1 MTSGLRILHVDPERD
16 WGGGEAQVFGLT
28 RYLAGAGHTSH
39 VATPSRGCLAGR
51 LRRADLPVCDLTVRN
66 HLDAAAGWRLRG
78 LVRRGRYD
86 VVHFHTARAH
96 ALSPW
101 LSALGGQRV
110 VTRRM
115 DNPLTRGWRTRWLYR
130 THVDAV
136 VAISSGVA
144 DALRTAGVP
153 DRAVRLIPS
162 GVDTARFCRC
172 AARRAA
178 VRDRYGLGEADR
190 LIVTVG
196 ALVPRKSPDTLI
208 DAAVRLRTALRT
220 RVGESRADEPHY
232 LVCGDGPLRPALE
245 ARVAGLGLSRVFH
258 FAGFR
263 SDLPAYLSAADVF
276 VHVPVREGLGV
287 AVIEALAAGLPVVAS
302 RAGGIPDVIADEQ
315 TGLLVPSR
323 DPAALA
329 DAIAR
334 CLHDPEWA
342 ARLGRCGQTHVRARY
357 DISASA
363 RANEALYFELLDA
376 ARREG
381 SW

>member
-1 MTSGLRILHVDPERD
+1 MTPRLRILHVDPERD

-28 RYLAGAGHTSH
+28 RYLAGAGHVAH
-39 VATPSRGCLAGR
+39 VAAAPDGCLAVR
-51 LRRADLPVCDLTVRN
+51 LRRAGLPVCGLTVRN
-66 HLDAAAGWRLRG
+66 HLDVAAGWRLRG

-86 VVHFHTARAH
+86 IVHFHTARAH

-101 LSALGGQRV
+101 LSNLAVQRV

-115 DNPLTRGWRTRWLYR
+115 DNPLPRGWRSRWLYR

-144 DALRTAGVP
+144 DALRAADVP
-153 DRAVRLIPS
+153 EAALRRIPS
-162 GVDTARFCRC
+162 GVDTARFGRC
-172 AARRAA
+172 AVRRAA
-178 VRDRYGLGEADR
+178 VRDRHGLGADDR

-196 ALVPRKSPDTLI
+196 ALVARKSPDTLI
-208 DAAVRLRTALRT
+208 DAAVRLRASLRASAA
-220 RVGESRADEPHY
+220 GSRADEPHY

-245 ARVAGLGLSRVFH
+245 ARVAALGLERVFH
-258 FAGFR
+258 FVGFR

-302 RAGGIPDVIADEQ
+302 RAGGIPDLITDGE

-329 DAIAR
+329 DALAR

-342 ARLGRCGQTHVRARY
+342 AGLGRCGQTHVRTGY
-357 DISASA
+357 DITASA
-363 RANEALYFELLDA
+363 QANETLYFELLDA
-376 ARREG
+376 AH
-381 SW
+381 

>member
-1 MTSGLRILHVDPERD
+1 MTPRLRILHVDPERD
-16 WGGGEAQVFGLT
+16 WGGGETQVFGLT
-28 RYLAGAGHTSH
+28 RYLAGAGHMVH
-39 VATPSRGCLAGR
+39 VAAAPNGCLAAR
-51 LRRADLPVCDLTVRN
+51 LRRAGLPVCGLTIRN

-101 LSALGGQRV
+101 LSDLAVQRV

-115 DNPLTRGWRTRWLYR
+115 DNPLTHGWRTRWLYR

-144 DALRTAGVP
+144 AALRAADVP
-153 DRAVRLIPS
+153 DGAVRRIPS
-162 GVDTARFCRC
+162 GVDTARFGRC
-172 AARRAA
+172 DARRAA
-178 VRDRYGLGEADR
+178 VRDRHGLGADDR
-190 LIVTVG
+190 LIVTAG
-196 ALVPRKSPDTLI
+196 ALVSRKSPDTLI
-208 DAAVRLRTALRT
+208 DAAVRLRIILRASAE
-220 RVGESRADEPHY
+220 GSRAGEPHY
-232 LVCGDGPLRPALE
+232 LSCGDGPLRPALE
-245 ARVAGLGLSRVFH
+245 ARVATLGLERVFH

-302 RAGGIPDVIADEQ
+302 RAGGIPDLIIDGE

-329 DAIAR
+329 DALAR
-334 CLHDPEWA
+334 CLHAPEWA
-342 ARLGRCGQTHVRARY
+342 ASLGKCGQARVRARY
-357 DISASA
+357 DITASA

-376 ARREG
+376 AR
-381 SW
+381 

>member
-1 MTSGLRILHVDPERD
+1 MTPRLRILHVDPERD
-16 WGGGEAQVFGLT
+16 WGGGETQVFGLT
-28 RYLAGAGHTSH
+28 RYLAGAGHVSH
-39 VATPSRGCLAGR
+39 VAAVPDGCLAVR
-51 LRRADLPVCDLTVRN
+51 LRRAGLPVCGLTVRN

-101 LSALGGQRV
+101 LSNLAVRRV

-115 DNPLTRGWRTRWLYR
+115 DHPLRRGWRTRWLYR

-144 DALRTAGVP
+144 AALRAADVP
-153 DRAVRLIPS
+153 DGAVRHIPS
-162 GVDTARFCRC
+162 GVDTRRFGRC

-178 VRDRYGLGEADR
+178 VRARHGLDADDR
-190 LIVTVG
+190 LIVTAG
-196 ALVPRKSPDTLI
+196 ALVARKSPDTLI
-208 DAAVRLRTALRT
+208 DAAVRLRTMLRASAE
-220 RVGESRADEPHY
+220 GSRAPHS
-232 LVCGDGPLRPALE
+232 LVCGDGPLRPTLE
-245 ARVAGLGLSRVFH
+245 ARVAALGLEHAFH
-258 FAGFR
+258 FVGFR
-263 SDLPAYLSAADVF
+263 SDLPDYLSAADVF

-302 RAGGIPDVIADEQ
+302 RTGGIPDLIADGE

-329 DAIAR
+329 DALAR

-342 ARLGRCGQTHVRARY
+342 AGLGKCGQARVRARY
-357 DISASA
+357 DITASA

-376 ARREG
+376 AG
-381 SW
+381 

>member
-1 MTSGLRILHVDPERD
+1 MTPRLRILHVDPERD

-28 RYLAGAGHTSH
+28 RYLAGAGHVSH
-39 VATPSRGCLAGR
+39 VAAAPDGCLAVR
-51 LRRADLPVCDLTVRN
+51 LRRAGLPVCGLTVRN
-66 HLDAAAGWRLRG
+66 HLDVAAGWRLRG

-101 LSALGGQRV
+101 LSNLAVQRV

-115 DNPLTRGWRTRWLYR
+115 DNPLPRSWRSRWLYR
-130 THVDAV
+130 TYVDAV

-144 DALRTAGVP
+144 DALRVADVP
-153 DRAVRLIPS
+153 DAALRRIPS
-162 GVDTARFCRC
+162 GVDTARFGRC
-172 AARRAA
+172 AVRRAA
-178 VRDRYGLGEADR
+178 VRDRHGLGVDDR
-190 LIVTVG
+190 LIVTAG
-196 ALVPRKSPDTLI
+196 ALVARKSPDTLI
-208 DAAVRLRTALRT
+208 DAAVRLRTTLRT
-220 RVGESRADEPHY
+220 RAAGSRADEPHY
-232 LVCGDGPLRPALE
+232 LVCGDGPLRPTLE
-245 ARVAGLGLSRVFH
+245 ARVAALGLERVFH
-258 FAGFR
+258 FVGFR

-302 RAGGIPDVIADEQ
+302 RTGGIPDLITDGE

-329 DAIAR
+329 DALAR

-342 ARLGRCGQTHVRARY
+342 AGLGKCGQARVRAGY
-357 DISASA
+357 DITASA

-376 ARREG
+376 AH
-381 SW
+381 